1 MYTELRLGLVQ
12 QTLETLRNRIRE
24 RFPDSGLASV
34 ADELCTI
41 AAETEPVIHR
51 LSRPNWLVRI
61 LVGLAV
67 FALLG
72 LSGGLVALISSVSID
87 VDGLSALLQAIESAA
102 QDLIFLGIAIYF
114 LLTVEGRL
122 DRRTALGEL
131 RKLRA
136 IVHIVDMHQ
145 LTKDP
150 EHLLAPTERTASS
163 PERQFTRFEL
173 SRYLDYCT
181 ELLSLASKL
190 AAVHAQC
197 LSDPV
202 VLDAV
207 NDIEILAS
215 NLSNKIWQKIVIL
228 DTISGLEPGT
238 PGPPAT
244 GAPSPE
250 PGA

>member
-1 MYTELRLGLVQ
+1 MYTELKLGLVQ
-12 QTLETLRNRIRE
+12 QTLETLSNRIRE

-34 ADELCTI
+34 ADELCVI
-41 AAETEPVIHR
+41 AESSGPVIQR
-51 LSRPNWLVRI
+51 LSRPNWLVRA

-67 FALLG
+67 VGLLA
-72 LSGGLVALISSVSID
+72 LSGGLIALISSVSID

-102 QDLIFLGIAIYF
+102 QDLIFLGIAVYF

-122 DRRTALGEL
+122 DRRTALREL

-163 PERQFTRFEL
+163 PDRQFTRFEL

-228 DTISGLEPGT
+228 DTISGLEPAAASLEPAAAGT
-238 PGPPAT
+238 
-244 GAPSPE
+244 E